1 MNILFTLNNAFVPQV
16 ATCMCSIFENNKSMD
31 EINIYLLNTDI
42 SEANKAKLQE
52 FTKLYGRSVH
62 FITLPNLRSLIDF
75 DFDTNGWSPIVLAR
89 LLVDKLLPEDIDR
102 ILYLDGDTLV
112 LGSLESLWKL
122 DMGNCSIGMGPE
134 STVDAGRREFLG
146 LGKQMYCNAGVL
158 LINLEKWR
166 ERKLGESSRIL

>member
-112 LGSLESLWKL
+112 
-122 DMGNCSIGMGPE
+122 
-134 STVDAGRREFLG
+134 
-146 LGKQMYCNAGVL
+146 
-158 LINLEKWR
+158 
-166 ERKLGESSRIL
+166 